1 MNNDEL
7 EEMRRALLSPD
18 TDARAKTDKQNG
30 RKAKQDKA
38 AAGAEA
44 AASKAPAESDPG
56 TTSGNPEQAPAPS
69 STPAPQPAKA
79 APAPTAAA
87 PQRRAG
93 DRVRGVISVL
103 GEVFI
108 TVGVLMLLMVAYQL
122 WWTNVEGAQAIA
134 AQRDEIVQVWDTDPN
149 PLPTETEDIPP
160 EEAPAYGKPIGLLY
174 IPRMESKVNG
184 LPLLQGTGQ
193 DVLAKGAG
201 HYRGTAMPGEVGNFA
216 IAAHR
221 SGHGEP
227 FGDFA
232 ELRKGDKVYVRTKN
246 AWYTYELTRDE
257 PTLTPYD
264 TWVIQPVPGK
274 PNAEPTEKLITLT
287 TCTPR
292 YGSTGRWA
300 WFGVLV
306 EVTPASAGAPDGVD
320 AMPGEPAA

>member
-1 MNNDEL
+1 VNNDEL
-7 EEMRRALLSPD
+7 EEMRRSLLEG
-18 TDARAKTDKQNG
+18 DAAASSAG
-30 RKAKQDKA
+30 GKAKAKHSA
-38 AAGAEA
+38 GPAAHAAGAEA
-44 AASKAPAESDPG
+44 GPA
-56 TTSGNPEQAPAPS
+56 
-69 STPAPQPAKA
+69 A
-79 APAPTAAA
+79 APAAGAAAAA
-87 PQRRAG
+87 PRRRRG
-93 DRVRGVISVL
+93 HRVRSAISAM

-134 AQRDEIVQVWDTDPN
+134 AQRDEIVQLWDTDPTS
-149 PLPTETEDIPP
+149 LPTDAGP
-160 EEAPAYGKPIGLLY
+160 EEIPAEKAPAYGKPIGLLY

-184 LPLLQGTGQ
+184 LPLRQGTGQ
-193 DVLAKGAG
+193 DVLATGAG
-201 HYRGTAMPGEVGNFA
+201 HYRGTAMPGEIGNFS

-232 ELRKGDKVYVRTKN
+232 ELRTGDKVFVRTKN
-246 AWYTYELTRDE
+246 AWYTYELTTDE
-257 PTLTPYD
+257 PNLTPYD
-264 TWVIQPVPGK
+264 TWVIQPVPGQ
-274 PNAEPTEKLITLT
+274 PGVEPTEKLITLT

-306 EVTPASAGAPDGVD
+306 DVTPASAGAPAGVD

>member
-7 EEMRRALLSPD
+7 EEMRRSLLDP
-18 TDARAKTDKQNG
+18 AAAAQAEAGAKAAAEKPAPAAKTDSTTTE
-30 RKAKQDKA
+30 APKA
-38 AAGAEA
+38 AAPA
-44 AASKAPAESDPG
+44 A
-56 TTSGNPEQAPAPS
+56 
-69 STPAPQPAKA
+69 
-79 APAPTAAA
+79 AAA
-87 PQRRAG
+87 PRRPRG
-93 DRVRGVISVL
+93 HRVRTAISAV

-108 TVGVLMLLMVAYQL
+108 TVGILMLLMVAYQL

-134 AQRDEIVQVWDTDPN
+134 AQRDEIVQSWDTDPTA
-149 PLPTETEDIPP
+149 LPSSSAEIPP
-160 EEAPAYGKPIGLLY
+160 EVAPKYGQPIGLLY

-184 LPLLQGTGQ
+184 LPLLQGTNQ

-232 ELRKGDKVYVRTKN
+232 ELRTGDLVYVRTEN
-246 AWYTYELTRDE
+246 AWYTYKLTSDE
-257 PTLTPYD
+257 PDLTPYD
-264 TWVIQPVPGK
+264 TWVIQPVPGQ
-274 PNAEPTEKLITLT
+274 PGVEPTQKLITLT

-300 WFGVLV
+300 WFGELV
-306 EVTPASAGAPDGVD
+306 EVTPASAGAPDGVE